1 MYVINLKYNSK
12 SEFDSDTDIT
22 INEAY
27 SQSYK
32 DIPIYTKFILNRRA
46 CKSMTDA

>member
-1 MYVINLKYNSK
+1 MYVIHLKYNSK
-12 SEFDSDTDIT
+12 SKFDSDREIT

-32 DIPIYTKFILNRRA
+32 DIPIYTEFILHRRA